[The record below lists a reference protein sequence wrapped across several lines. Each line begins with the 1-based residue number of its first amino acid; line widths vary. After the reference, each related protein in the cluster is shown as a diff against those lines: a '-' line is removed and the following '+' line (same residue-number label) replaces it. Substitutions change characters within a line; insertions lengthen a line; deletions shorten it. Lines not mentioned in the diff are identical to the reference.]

1 MATCCCCCCF
11 VVVVLLLFLGGGGLV
26 GGGGVFVYRRFLFY
40 SGKAGRHVSVA
51 GCYGDMS
58 VDTE

>member
-11 VVVVLLLFLGGGGLV
+11 VVVVLFFCFFGGVG